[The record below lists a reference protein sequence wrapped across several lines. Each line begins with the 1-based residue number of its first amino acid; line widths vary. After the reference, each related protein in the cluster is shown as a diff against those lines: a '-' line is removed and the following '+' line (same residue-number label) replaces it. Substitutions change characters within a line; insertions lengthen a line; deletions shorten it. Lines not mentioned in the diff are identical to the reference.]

1 MIDLIQTTTRA
12 MKHTVAG
19 LLLVGGAFTIPA
31 TASAAT
37 ISEIVTATPSA
48 SVAVFIENGVATL
61 SGIVPEEST
70 RDSLVMA
77 ASELDNVSSVNDQL
91 RVSEQRSRKSTTG
104 IRDFNNAI
112 GFSDFNAK

>member
-1 MIDLIQTTTRA
+1 MKNLIQTTTRA
-12 MKHTVAG
+12 MKHTVVG

-37 ISEIVTATPSA
+37 ISEIITETPSA
-48 SVAVFIENGVATL
+48 SVAVVIENGVATL
-61 SGIVPEEST
+61 SGIVPKEST

-112 GFSDFNAK
+112 GLSDFNAK

>member
-1 MIDLIQTTTRA
+1 MKNLIQTTTRA

-37 ISEIVTATPSA
+37 ISEIITETPSA
-48 SVAVFIENGVATL
+48 SVAVVIENGVATL

-77 ASELDNVSSVNDQL
+77 ASELDNVNSVKDEL
-91 RVSEQRSRKSTTG
+91 LISEQQSRKSDSAFSG
-104 IRDFNNAI
+104 FNNSL
-112 GFSDFNAK
+112 GFRDFNAK